1 VARRNDDSG
10 TISPTRR
17 AVLVLLAGVPL
28 ALLPACVDRALWTY
42 WLAFVL
48 LDLVVLGADLIFGPR
63 LGRIEAA
70 YEGPERLFVG
80 EAQTVRLLLTNR
92 DNRVTLRA
100 KVDVSG
106 GLDAIDATERLRLDG
121 GRTALRLSLRAGR
134 RGISRLDALWV
145 RACGPLGLI
154 ARSRRIP
161 LATRLHVDPNF
172 LGAGRDA
179 IEYFS
184 TNNIEPGVRVERYR
198 GDGSEFDH
206 LQEYAPG
213 FDIRTIDWKAS
224 ARHAKLFAREYRA
237 ERNRQVILAID
248 SGRLMGEPLEG
259 IARLDHAIRAAL
271 ILAYVSLH
279 VGDRVGLIS
288 FDETLRHYCA
298 PVRGP
303 SSIGALNA
311 VASRIE
317 YSAHETNYTLSL
329 LELARRHVRRTLV
342 VVMTD
347 FVDTITAE
355 LMVENLSRVARRHS
369 VLFVSMK
376 DPLVEV
382 EESSRPAD
390 LLGLHRTVVASRLLQ
405 EREKVLARLRR
416 QGIHC
421 ISAAPGEISARLID
435 EYLKLKRAEAF

>member
-1 VARRNDDSG
+1 MARRNRESG

-17 AVLVLLAGVPL
+17 AVLALLTGVPL
-28 ALLPACVDRALWTY
+28 AVLPACADPALWTY
-42 WLAFVL
+42 WLAYVL
-48 LDLVVLGADLIFGPR
+48 LSVAVLGADLIFGPR
-63 LGRIEAA
+63 LNRIDVR
-70 YEGPERLFVG
+70 YDGPERLFVG
-80 EAQTVRLLLTNR
+80 EEQKIRLLVTNPDGPVTVRAR
-92 DNRVTLRA
+92 
-100 KVDVSG
+100 VDVSG
-106 GLDAIDATERLRLDG
+106 GLDEIGEIGRLELDG
-121 GRTALRLSLRAGR
+121 DETPLPLSLRARR
-134 RGISRLDALWV
+134 RGRSRLDALWV
-145 RACGPLGLI
+145 RARGPLGLI
-154 ARSRRIP
+154 ARSRRIA
-161 LATRLHVDPNF
+161 LATRLQVDPNF

-184 TNNIEPGVRVERYR
+184 TNNIQPGVRVERYR

-206 LQEYAPG
+206 LHEYAPG

-224 ARHAKLFAREYRA
+224 ARHAKLFSREYRA

-248 SGRLMGEPLEG
+248 SGRLMGEPLQG
-259 IARLDHAIRAAL
+259 IARLDHAIRAGL

-279 VGDRVGLIS
+279 VGDRVGLMS
-288 FDETLRHYCA
+288 FDETLRQYCA

-317 YSAHETNYTLSL
+317 YSTNETNYTLSL
-329 LELARRHVRRTLV
+329 LELARRHVRRTLI

-355 LMVENLSRVARRHS
+355 LMVENLTRVARRHL

-376 DPLVEV
+376 DPLVEI
-382 EESSRPAD
+382 EESARPAD

-405 EREKVLARLRR
+405 EREKVLRRLRR
-416 QGIHC
+416 QGVHC
-421 ISAAPGEISARLID
+421 ISAAPRDVSARLID
-435 EYLKLKRAEAF
+435 QYLKLKRAEAF